1 MKRSCVL
8 AALGVALAL
17 APVLSE
23 SARADEPLGDTPN
36 VARAVELYGQARS
49 RFDEG
54 ELQAALAAIEESLT
68 LLDSPNSDLLRGH
81 ILRGLGRRVEAIE
94 AYERALSGSK
104 RKLLAGEAR
113 FEPTAAE
120 SGRWVGVLGADL
132 AEVDVAVIG
141 ASQASAV
148 SVGGRAATLQG
159 GSESRTAKIWVE
171 PGDIAVEVVDGSR
184 RESKKL
190 SASAGSAQRVLFDL
204 RGPVAAAPADS
215 STALPPPA
223 AWVAAGIGA
232 AGMTAFA
239 VLGGLVLAT
248 DAELADSCSP
258 RCPASRLDEAE
269 RGERLQIGANVAV
282 AVGAVGLATGA
293 VIWIVDAATRT
304 KAEPAALLRP
314 GRGFVLRF

>member
-1 MKRSCVL
+1 MKRPCVL
-8 AALGVALAL
+8 AALGVALAIVPAL
-17 APVLSE
+17 PE
-23 SARADEPLGDTPN
+23 SARADEPADTPN
-36 VARAVELYGQARS
+36 VTRAVELYGQARS

-54 ELQAALAAIEESLT
+54 ELPAALAAIEESLT

-148 SVGGRAATLQG
+148 SVGGRAVTLQG
-159 GSESRTAKIWVE
+159 GSESRTAKIWLE
-171 PGDIAVEVVDGSR
+171 PGDVTVEVVDGSR

-190 SASAGSAQRVLFDL
+190 SAPAGSSQRILLDL
-204 RGPVAAAPADS
+204 RGPVAAAPED

-258 RCPASRLDEAE
+258 RCPPSRLDEAE

-314 GRGFVLRF
+314 GRGLVWRF